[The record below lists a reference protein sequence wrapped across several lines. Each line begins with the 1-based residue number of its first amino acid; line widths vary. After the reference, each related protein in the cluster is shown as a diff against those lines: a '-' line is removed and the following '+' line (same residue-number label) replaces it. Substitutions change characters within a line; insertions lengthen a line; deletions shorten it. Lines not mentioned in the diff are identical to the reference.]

1 MPLDAGLAR
10 RYFFSFSKGIRAI
23 FDFDSPIERKR
34 TWSTRWERHA
44 GRDVIPLWVADTD
57 FRAAPAILQA
67 LAERIE
73 HGVFGYS
80 TPPHELRTAIV
91 ERLERL
97 YRWRIDPSWI
107 VFLPGVVPGL
117 HLAARK
123 LVPPDGHALIPRP
136 VYHHFKRAMELAP
149 RAFTEVSLVLQRGR
163 WVFDEEALKKSIRPE
178 TRSLFLCNPQN
189 PGGTV
194 FRREELE
201 RFAELSRD
209 SLIVS
214 DEIHCDLVL
223 DNELRHVPIASLAPE
238 ISRRTVTLMSANKS
252 FNIPSAGCGW
262 AIIEDAGRRAAFAA
276 DVAAHAV
283 GSPSVFGLAAT
294 LAALT
299 QGEAWLAAQLDYLRI
314 NRNVVEEFV
323 NQNPSLAL
331 AHIEATYLAWIDC
344 SGLGVQDAAELFL
357 RHGVAVYPGAQFG
370 DARFVRLNFGT
381 QRALLAK
388 ALDRI
393 DQAIK
398 TASRQNPRG

>member
-1 MPLDAGLAR
+1 LPLDAGSAR
-10 RYFFSFSKGIRAI
+10 RYFFSFSKGVRTI
-23 FDFDSPIERKR
+23 FDFDSPIDRKG
-34 TWSTRWERHA
+34 TWSTRWERYA

-67 LAERIE
+67 LSERVAY
-73 HGVFGYS
+73 GVFGYS
-80 TPPHELRTAIV
+80 TPPQELRTAIV

-149 RAFTEVSLVLQRGR
+149 RAFTEVSLALQQGR
-163 WVFDEEALKKSIRPE
+163 WVFDEDALKQSIRRD
-178 TRSLFLCNPQN
+178 TRALFLCNPQN

-201 RFAELSRD
+201 RLAELSRD

-223 DNELRHVPIASLAPE
+223 DSGLRHVPIASLAPE
-238 ISRRTVTLMSANKS
+238 VSRRTVTLMSANKS

-262 AIIEDAGRRAAFAA
+262 AIMEDSDLRKTFSG
-276 DVAAHAV
+276 DVSAHVA

-294 LAALT
+294 LAAL
-299 QGEAWLAAQLDYLRI
+299 QHGDAWLAAQLDYLRL
-314 NRNVVEEFV
+314 NRNIVEAFV
-323 NQNPSLAL
+323 GDTPSLSM
-331 AHIEATYLAWIDC
+331 AHVEATYLAWIDC
-344 SGLGVQDAAELFL
+344 SGLEVQNPSELFL
-357 RHGVAVYPGAQFG
+357 QHGVAVYSGSQFG

-381 QRALLAK
+381 QRALLSK

-393 DQAIK
+393 NQAIK
-398 TASRQNPRG
+398 TSSKQNPRG